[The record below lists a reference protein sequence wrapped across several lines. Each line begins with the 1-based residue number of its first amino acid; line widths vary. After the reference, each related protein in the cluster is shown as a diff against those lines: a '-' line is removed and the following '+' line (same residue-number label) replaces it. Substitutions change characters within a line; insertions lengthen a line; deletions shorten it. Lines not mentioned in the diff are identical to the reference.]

1 MIVKE
6 KNKKAVAPAVKK
18 EEKKQSQVDESE

>member
-6 KNKKAVAPAVKK
+6 KNKKAVAPVVKK
-18 EEKKQSQVDESE
+18 EEKKQSQVDESQ